1 VGEAKESRVEIPV
14 LFTDPNIVYMAL
26 WVGLWIAMTAAHAPG
41 TMIIEVLAL
50 VALVGTAVLLLNLPT
65 NWLAVLIFTAGV
77 VGFILIPFFKQQ
89 YTTLSLGGLVL
100 QALGG
105 YFLFDGL
112 QVSPGVIAATI
123 ALSLMYHYFLL
134 LPAIRQIKL
143 HRLDD
148 RDSLLVGMEGRV
160 VKALDPIGTVQ
171 VNSELW
177 TATSSK
183 TLASGTRVVIQERN
197 GLQLFVEATKDK
209 REPTPETAAPD
220 LISENGTH

>member
-1 VGEAKESRVEIPV
+1 
-14 LFTDPNIVYMAL
+14 
-26 WVGLWIAMTAAHAPG
+26 
-41 TMIIEVLAL
+41 
-50 VALVGTAVLLLNLPT
+50 
-65 NWLAVLIFTAGV
+65 
-77 VGFILIPFFKQQ
+77 
-89 YTTLSLGGLVL
+89 
-100 QALGG
+100 
-105 YFLFDGL
+105 
-112 QVSPGVIAATI
+112 
-123 ALSLMYHYFLL
+123 
-134 LPAIRQIKL
+134 
-143 HRLDD
+143 
-148 RDSLLVGMEGRV
+148 MEGRV